1 MDAMLRVVSVP
12 QATPPKTRIP
22 VVKGRSASASSSD
35 GFSELGEDFDWG
47 ITILRNQGKDFCTI
61 ISMQLD
67 GFTGYGTT
75 TSRRYWRH

>member
-22 VVKGRSASASSSD
+22 VVKGRSASAGSLELGD
-35 GFSELGEDFDWG
+35 GFGWG

-61 ISMQLD
+61 ISVQID
-67 GFTGYGTT
+67 GFTGYGTA
-75 TSRRYWRH
+75 TSGRYWRH